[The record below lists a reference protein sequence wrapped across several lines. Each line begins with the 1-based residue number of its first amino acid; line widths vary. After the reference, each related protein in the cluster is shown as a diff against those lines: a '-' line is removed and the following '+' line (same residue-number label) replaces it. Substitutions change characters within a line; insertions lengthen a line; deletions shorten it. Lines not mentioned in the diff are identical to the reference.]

1 LGNDF
6 SLLYVAQNSNTALLW
21 PYRIAAVW
29 GAHEGS
35 LLLWILVLAAWTV
48 AVTASAARLQPTFAS
63 RVLGVLGLLSVGFM
77 LFTLFTSNPF
87 VRLDAVPANGRDLN
101 PILQDPAL
109 AIHPPMLYLGY
120 VGFAVPF
127 AFALAALIGGDRDVA
142 WARAA
147 RPWTALAWLFLTLG
161 ITLGSWWA
169 YYELGWGG

>member
-1 LGNDF
+1 GQRNDAMLQNTARTLAWGQFGFVLLAYAMLTAAFLGNDF

-87 VRLDAVPANGRDLN
+87 VRLDAVPANGRD
-101 PILQDPAL
+101 
-109 AIHPPMLYLGY
+109 
-120 VGFAVPF
+120 
-127 AFALAALIGGDRDVA
+127 
-142 WARAA
+142 
-147 RPWTALAWLFLTLG
+147 
-161 ITLGSWWA
+161 
-169 YYELGWGG
+169 